1 MHQHNQSW
9 RWSQAIYSRPTRFW
23 HGQSSSA
30 SEHDLYEINMES
42 YLGSN
47 ATSSYDRPSDRHSSV
62 GQTQISTSVP
72 PLFDPRS
79 FRPWSLSCLPIT
91 IPNVYNIKIIH
102 WLKWNYSTILF
113 LCPDKKYLCTNKDIV
128 RIQGYVRNF
137 PMKTLHSQKLQA
149 TNDFGIK
156 YWKFDHI

>member
-1 MHQHNQSW
+1 MPFYIKLMFYRIDWSW
-9 RWSQAIYSRPTRFW
+9 P
-23 HGQSSSA
+23 
-30 SEHDLYEINMES
+30 
-42 YLGSN
+42 N
-47 ATSSYDRPSDRHSSV
+47 ATSNYDKPSDSHNSEGLTR
-62 GQTQISTSVP
+62 ISTSVP
-72 PLFDPRS
+72 PLFDLRS

-156 YWKFDHI
+156 YWKLTTYRGVDVLFLVMHAVWKSEVTNSMKQS